1 MSGGPTI
8 HASCVVVGEAGV
20 LIRGASGAG
29 KSSLALAI
37 IDSAGRAGRFA
48 RLVADDRVRVDAC
61 NGRALASAPP
71 ALSGL
76 VERRGLG
83 IVSADHVEQA
93 VIRLIVDI
101 EPAPE
106 RMPEPAA
113 LEIVL
118 EGVALPRIAVARGD
132 SRAAELALFS
142 LGDHWRRS
150 CGMRALAF
158 AARREKIGSSA
169 PHAPSIRTDRA
180 ASPRGGQDPER
191 MAFCAETA

>member
-1 MSGGPTI
+1 MSGGSTI

-37 IDSAGRAGRFA
+37 IDAAARSGRFA
-48 RLVADDRVRVDAC
+48 RLVADDRVRVEAR
-61 NGRALASAPP
+61 NGRALATAPA

-83 IVSADHVEQA
+83 IVSAAHVDQA

-101 EPAPE
+101 ETAPE
-106 RMPEPAA
+106 RMPAPEA
-113 LEIVL
+113 LEIML
-118 EGVALPRIAVARGD
+118 EGVALPRIMVARGD
-132 SRAAELALFS
+132 LGAAELALFS
-142 LGDHWRRS
+142 LGGYWRRS

-158 AARREKIGSSA
+158 AARREKIAPSA

-180 ASPRGGQDPER
+180 ASPRGGQHPER
-191 MAFCAETA
+191 IAFCAETA